1 MHKSPKQKTT
11 AQAGLMPAYAAAGA
25 FPGSHVHRSS
35 AFVFY
40 PVFALA
46 LALALTIALAISHR
60 CGRQRL

>member
-11 AQAGLMPAYAAAGA
+11 AQAGLMPAYAAACA

-46 LALALTIALAISHR
+46 LAITIALAISHR
-60 CGRQRL
+60 CGRQR